1 MSCISQSIVETSI
14 AKQLLTTNIW
24 CSNDHFD
31 KFVKICESLREF
43 KWVKNL
49 KNIKILNNVKKCN
62 KQKKHKE
69 CKNLE
74 LLS

>member
-49 KNIKILNNVKKCN
+49 KILNNVKKCN